1 MHNRKSISGR
11 CFLFLCLLLLGF
23 LIWPPATLCQEAEP
37 APSQTEPGEKSVQIP
52 EETPS
57 PEALVEVKDG
67 LMRIPV
73 MVTSQ
78 FGLMVT
84 THRSE
89 ATPVFFL

>member
-1 MHNRKSISGR
+1 MKKKKLEIVPQEMSA
-11 CFLFLCLLLLGF
+11 FMELL
-23 LIWPPATLCQEAEP
+23 
-37 APSQTEPGEKSVQIP
+37 SV
-52 EETPS
+52 
-57 PEALVEVKDG
+57 
-67 LMRIPV
+67 RIPV